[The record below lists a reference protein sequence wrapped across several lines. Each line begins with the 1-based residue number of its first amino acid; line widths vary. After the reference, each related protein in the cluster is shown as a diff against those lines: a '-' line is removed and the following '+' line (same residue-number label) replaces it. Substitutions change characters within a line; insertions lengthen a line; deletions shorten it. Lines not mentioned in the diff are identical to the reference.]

1 MNGKWK
7 ISNDPK
13 KICFITIIIVAL
25 GGLLWYF
32 RPLPLSN
39 LANDSIQILATEIEY
54 VVKDD
59 MAYHNVTNY
68 TEISD
73 VQKNEIQALFENYSY
88 KRTLGTLFS
97 DGSLDGFFNK
107 VPQFI
112 RPNQHKQQYKSRRIY
127 AEWRNRLLSYCY
139 LSLFSHLKLLKMP
152 KVSAQAAMNTAF
164 LADKRTPNSN
174 FVRSNQNISDLV
186 ASERTKHPQNSL
198 YTIPVLQQITQL
210 RKLLQAKGLSS
221 HSR

>member
-1 MNGKWK
+1 MNEKWK

-13 KICFITIIIVAL
+13 KICYITIIIVAL

-39 LANDSIQILATEIEY
+39 LANDSIHILATEIEY

-73 VQKNEIQALFENYSY
+73 VQQNEIQALFENYSY

-97 DGSLDGFFNK
+97 DGSLGEFFNK
-107 VPQFI
+107 VPHKTVLISVYKEGDSFNSITI
-112 RPNQHKQQYKSRRIY
+112 RDTGKIAVNDKDYKIQDS
-127 AEWRNRLLSYCY
+127 AELIE
-139 LSLFSHLKLLKMP
+139 
-152 KVSAQAAMNTAF
+152 AM
-164 LADKRTPNSN
+164 LEIISN
-174 FVRSNQNISDLV
+174 
-186 ASERTKHPQNSL
+186 
-198 YTIPVLQQITQL
+198 
-210 RKLLQAKGLSS
+210 
-221 HSR
+221 

>member
-1 MNGKWK
+1 MINEKWK

-25 GGLLWYF
+25 GGLLLYF

-39 LANDSIQILATEIEY
+39 LVNDSIQILATEIEY

-107 VPQFI
+107 VVHI
-112 RPNQHKQQYKSRRIY
+112 SVYKEGDSFNIITITDAGKIAVNDKTY
-127 AEWRNRLLSYCY
+127 
-139 LSLFSHLKLLKMP
+139 KIQD
-152 KVSAQAAMNTAF
+152 SAGLIEAM
-164 LADKRTPNSN
+164 LEIISN
-174 FVRSNQNISDLV
+174 
-186 ASERTKHPQNSL
+186 
-198 YTIPVLQQITQL
+198 
-210 RKLLQAKGLSS
+210 
-221 HSR
+221 

>member
-7 ISNDPK
+7 ISSDPQ
-13 KICFITIIIVAL
+13 KIRFITIIIVAL

-32 RPLPLSN
+32 RPLSLSN

-107 VPQFI
+107 VPHKTVLISVYKEGDSFNSITI
-112 RPNQHKQQYKSRRIY
+112 RDTGKIAVNDKDYKIQDS
-127 AEWRNRLLSYCY
+127 AELIE
-139 LSLFSHLKLLKMP
+139 
-152 KVSAQAAMNTAF
+152 AM
-164 LADKRTPNSN
+164 LEIISN
-174 FVRSNQNISDLV
+174 
-186 ASERTKHPQNSL
+186 
-198 YTIPVLQQITQL
+198 
-210 RKLLQAKGLSS
+210 
-221 HSR
+221 